1 MDKKE
6 LLKNIYQIKKIIKDC
21 EKMRKKNNR
30 MMKKLNNIKLKK

>member
-21 EKMRKKNNR
+21 EKMCKKNNR
-30 MMKKLNNIKLKK
+30 IM